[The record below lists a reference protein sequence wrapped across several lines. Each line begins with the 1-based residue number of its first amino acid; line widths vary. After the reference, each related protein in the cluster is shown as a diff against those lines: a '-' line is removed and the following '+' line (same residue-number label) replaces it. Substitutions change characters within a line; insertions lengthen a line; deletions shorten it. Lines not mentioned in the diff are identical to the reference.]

1 VETPT
6 CCAAF
11 YFFIE
16 YKKWY
21 IWRRCRPKYLFCDPP
36 IMSAKVSSNAFAA
49 KASKGTCVLQKK
61 IIRIISACKYRDH
74 TWNYFK
80 ELRILK
86 FRDINILQTAILMY
100 NVDRKLLPSHL
111 TKSFYQNNEI
121 HYYCTRSSNNYYLE
135 SVNTE
140 IKQFSI
146 KYKGPILWN
155 SIDLSIRSL
164 KNNQFK
170 RHLLN
175 TLLK

>member
-1 VETPT
+1 
-6 CCAAF
+6 
-11 YFFIE
+11 
-16 YKKWY
+16 
-21 IWRRCRPKYLFCDPP
+21 
-36 IMSAKVSSNAFAA
+36 MSAKVSSNAFAA